1 MTDENHNNTPSSDPS
16 AFVRRGIPPL
26 RRGFPA
32 RGAMLAG
39 RGGRGGRMNPVA
51 SWNYSGDER
60 EPGLVEYLEA
70 KQSTVRGDPDA
81 VLDAIWEYKQQVGHL
96 MIVGKSK
103 GLGVEKLIR
112 ERKPKLILELGA
124 YVGYSAVYFAKLLPE
139 MYPNGI
145 YPSEWNAENAG
156 NEDRVG
162 YISIEKM
169 DNFAEIAEKVVD
181 LAGLGEVVKII
192 NGSSTPV
199 LKSLRKTLNMPAPT
213 TLDMIFIDHHK
224 PLYTND
230 LKVLEDEGLIG
241 KVPRAALLSILKILI
256 AWYAQGT
263 CIVADNVVMPGNPA
277 YLSYI
282 RATPQAKR
290 QSASKGIL
298 DNPPASFHPN
308 CSTKEEWQSSFR
320 DGPLEETRWVPPD
333 SEGVRGKGNPELV
346 YEGWMLDD
354 VHEAG
359 GWDACEV
366 SICQGEVGDGA

>member
-1 MTDENHNNTPSSDPS
+1 MADGKHTNAPSSEAPV
-16 AFVRRGIPPL
+16 FIRRGVPPL

-39 RGGRGGRMNPVA
+39 RGGRGGPGGPGVGRMNPDA
-51 SWNYSGDER
+51 PWNYTGDER
-60 EPGLVEYLEA
+60 EPGLVDFLQA
-70 KQSTVRGDPDA
+70 KESTIRGDPDA
-81 VLDAIWEYKQQVGHL
+81 VLDAIWEYKQHVGHF

-103 GLGVEKLIR
+103 AQGVEKLIR

-139 MYPNGI
+139 MFPNAI
-145 YPSEWNAENAG
+145 YPSKWTSENAADE
-156 NEDRVG
+156 NRVG
-162 YISIEKM
+162 YVSIEKM
-169 DNFAEIAEKVVD
+169 DNFAQIAGKVVD
-181 LAGLGEVVKII
+181 LAGLSRVVKII

-199 LKSLRKTLNMPAPT
+199 LKSLRETLNMPLPAAF
-213 TLDMIFIDHHK
+213 DMIFIDHHK

-241 KVPRAALLSILKILI
+241 K
-256 AWYAQGT
+256 GT
-263 CIVADNVVMPGNPA
+263 CIIADNVIMPGNPA

-282 RATPQAKR
+282 RATPAAKR
-290 QSASKGIL
+290 LSASKGIL
-298 DNPPASFHPN
+298 DYPPATFHPS
-308 CSTKEEWQSSFR
+308 CATKAEWQSGFR

-333 SEGVRGKGNPELV
+333 SEGVVGMGNPELV

-354 VHEAG
+354 GNEQG

-366 SICQGEVGDGA
+366 SVCKGEVGDGV